1 MPFLGHF
8 FVVKNGE
15 LFILYCMVCK
25 MVRIIIAII
34 VLFLSVSSYSMDYV
48 AVDNRAKEVPHEFEN
63 NLARLVRYLIEPYKD
78 NDVLKARVIY
88 AWIVYHVEYDA
99 FKYDVILDNKKVRN
113 KNKALRT
120 GDAFKTRVGVCGD
133 IADLFSRMAKL
144 AGLKEEL
151 IHGYAGQ
158 NLTMDN
164 FKEAGHA
171 WNAVYINKKWF
182 FVDAT
187 WGMGGDYMAFE
198 NVRTVAEH
206 RKEVRKKKR
215 QKNRE
220 INASRFV
227 ENKWFLVKPEDMIKT
242 HFPRR
247 EKHQYLKHPIDM
259 KKIFRE
265 NARKKERN
273 K

>member
-1 MPFLGHF
+1 MIKIVVAVFLF
-8 FVVKNGE
+8 
-15 LFILYCMVCK
+15 
-25 MVRIIIAII
+25 
-34 VLFLSVSSYSMDYV
+34 FLSVSGYSIDYSL
-48 AVDNRAKEVPHEFEN
+48 VDNRAKEVPQEYEN
-63 NLARLVRYLIEPYKD
+63 SLSRLVKYLIEPYKND
-78 NDVLKARVIY
+78 DVLKARAIY
-88 AWIVYHVEYDA
+88 AWIVYHIEYDA

-113 KNKALRT
+113 KNKAMQT

-144 AGLKEEL
+144 ANIKEEQ
-151 IHGYAGQ
+151 ISGYAGYS
-158 NLTMDN
+158 LTMDN
-164 FKEAGHA
+164 FKDASHA
-171 WNAVYINKKWF
+171 WNAVYIDRKWL

-187 WGMGGDYMAFE
+187 WGMGGDYMTFE

-215 QKNRE
+215 QKNRK
-220 INASRFV
+220 INEARFV
-227 ENKWFLVKPEDMIKT
+227 DNKWFLVTPDEMIKT

-247 EKHQYLKHPIDM
+247 EKQQHLKRPIDM

-265 NARKKERN
+265 NGRKKERS

>member
-1 MPFLGHF
+1 MIKIVVAIFLF
-8 FVVKNGE
+8 
-15 LFILYCMVCK
+15 
-25 MVRIIIAII
+25 
-34 VLFLSVSSYSMDYV
+34 FLSVSGYSMDYSL
-48 AVDNRAKEVPHEFEN
+48 VDNRAKEVPQEYEN
-63 NLARLVRYLIEPYKD
+63 SLSRLVRYLIEPYKN
-78 NDVLKARVIY
+78 NDILKARAIY
-88 AWIVYHVEYDA
+88 AWIVYHIEYDA
-99 FKYDVILDNKKVRN
+99 FKYDVISDNKKVRN
-113 KNKALRT
+113 KNKAMQT

-151 IHGYAGQ
+151 IRGYAGY

-164 FKEAGHA
+164 FKDAGHA
-171 WNAVYINKKWF
+171 WNAVYIDRKWL

-198 NVRTVAEH
+198 DVKSVAEH
-206 RKEVRKKKR
+206 RKAVRQKKR

-220 INASRFV
+220 VDASRFV
-227 ENKWFLVKPEDMIKT
+227 ENKWFLVTPDEMIKT

-247 EKHQYLKHPIDM
+247 EKHQYLKKSIDM

-265 NARKKERN
+265 NGRRKERS